1 VRTDRLAYLVGWD
14 PKGWP
19 HHDPLQGVPYFL
31 QQALLAL
38 AEAGG
43 LQLEWSEGELRTA
56 RAPDY
61 ADALGLWPAEAYGRL
76 PLLDPMAPERQGA
89 FGRLLLPFFERALPE
104 PEPLEAPRPGPE
116 HWRLGGAPVG
126 VDALE
131 ALQASPR
138 WALAQARRQGLA
150 VRRGDPAW
158 GRWLALGPA
167 ALRLWSAAWL
177 ARLGAEGP
185 GELRVRVRGDQ
196 PLPVLA
202 LFDSLELLEAV
213 RRLYGLK
220 HRPPRVRLEADGLG
234 EASLRALRA
243 YAGDPE
249 GRLRRPLLAEV
260 ELGPVGEADVL
271 VDDPR
276 DSLLQAD
283 WQPDEVLEAARG
295 LIQDTAGVDPGYR
308 ITDPA
313 PEVLDHLF
321 SRFFRHPRL
330 RPEQAEAVRRV
341 LAGESLLV
349 LLPTGYGKSAIY
361 QLAAL
366 IQPGTALVVSPLVS
380 LILDQVDHLYRD
392 GITGVG
398 FMSGRKHAA
407 GTAEATLEHLRN
419 GRYRLFYVAPER
431 LDLADFR
438 RELGELIKGHRF
450 SLIAV
455 DEAHCASE
463 WGHDFRTSYLHL
475 KGLRQYIE
483 QQGVAERVPMLALTA
498 TASPVVRADILRLLG
513 ISPDSVVQ
521 SRSSDRPELSYS
533 VHVADGR
540 QGYAA
545 RLRALDEVLTRV
557 VPAVL
562 GAGEEG
568 LLERDPRGRHRHGA
582 VVFAPFANAHSRAFF
597 ASNAAAVAEHL
608 RRDGVLPEGAVG
620 VHSNSAPGRCPRCGS
635 PRYYSDYGRYRC
647 AEAGCGFTGKKD
659 DFASPGDWDE
669 RLLEVQTQFLD
680 NRLPVL
686 VSTKGFGMGID
697 KPNIRLVVHYVMSGS
712 LEGYYQEAGRAGR
725 DRAHAHV
732 ALVTVPPDPACAE
745 QHLGD
750 RAVFG
755 LGADDPL
762 PLPCLARN
770 SRGFPALE
778 CPYGLEELC
787 DVGQQAY
794 FINQNFPGARDEL
807 ARLTE
812 AYAGA
817 LAGEA
822 LEEPPGAGD
831 SKPVEKAL
839 SRLRVLEVLRTY
851 TRQGGRTYRAQ
862 LNKDWNWAR
871 GVDALADYVRS
882 YGEATGT
889 PAAVLAEV
897 EELARS
903 EGDQVEFVQRAG
915 KILIESLYTTIRAMR
930 LAGLRN
936 LYHYAALPPGT
947 CRRVYLRR
955 AFELRLPQDY
965 RCGFCDTCVPDLN
978 FGRERAL
985 VPEEATRERVLAE
998 GLERVLTGYDLEALA
1013 AYAREVVE
1021 AGFVG
1026 AVRGRAEYLLEQR
1039 PNDLAVLFLAALT
1052 AGLEGEGATAK
1063 VLAERALEVML
1074 RARMSLTGQLAFV
1087 LALGEWL
1094 PGLADDLAGDPRG
1107 ILGRSHPRPAL
1118 LEALRQL
1125 DPARAVW
1132 VARAWSLEG
1141 LADVAERL
1149 GGLLPAA
1156 VLEAFTA
1163 AVDRAAPAPAQA
1175 RASTAPEAV
1184 PARAQ
1189 EELDG

>member
-1 VRTDRLAYLVGWD
+1 MRIDRLAYLVGWD

-19 HHDPLQGVPYFL
+19 HHNPLQGVPYFL
-31 QQALLAL
+31 QQALLVL
-38 AEAGG
+38 AEAEG
-43 LQLEWSEGELRTA
+43 LQLDWVEGDLRTA
-56 RAPDY
+56 QLPEY
-61 ADALGLWPAEAYGRL
+61 ADALELWPAEAYSRFS
-76 PLLDPMAPERQGA
+76 LLDPMAPERQGA
-89 FGRLLLPFFERALPE
+89 FGRLLLPFFERAMPDSAALD
-104 PEPLEAPRPGPE
+104 APKPGPE
-116 HWRLGGAPVG
+116 HWRLGGAPVT

-131 ALQASPR
+131 ALQASSR
-138 WALAQARRQGLA
+138 WTLVQAKRQGIA
-150 VRRGDPAW
+150 VRSGDPAW
-158 GRWLALGPA
+158 GRWLVLGPA

-177 ARLGAEGP
+177 ARLGTGES
-185 GELRVRVRGDQ
+185 GELRVRIRGDQ

-202 LFDSLELLEAV
+202 LLDSLELLEVV

-220 HRPPRVRLEADGLG
+220 QRLPRVRLEADGLG
-234 EASLRALRA
+234 EASQRTLRA
-243 YAGDPE
+243 YLGDPE
-249 GRLRRPLLAEV
+249 GQLRRLLLAEV
-260 ELGPVGEADVL
+260 EFGSVSEVDVL
-271 VDDPR
+271 IDDPQ
-276 DSLLQAD
+276 DPLLLAD

-295 LIQDTAGVDPGYR
+295 LIQDPAGIDPGYH
-308 ITDPA
+308 IVDPA

-321 SRFFRHPRL
+321 SRFFRHHRL

-407 GTAEATLEHLRN
+407 GTAETTLEHLRN
-419 GRYRLFYVAPER
+419 GRYRLFYIAPER
-431 LDLADFR
+431 LDLANFR
-438 RELGELIKGHRF
+438 RELGELIRGHRF

-455 DEAHCASE
+455 DEAHCVSE

-483 QQGVAERVPMLALTA
+483 QQGVTERVPMLALTA

-533 VHVADGR
+533 VHVVDGR
-540 QGYAA
+540 QGFAG
-545 RLRALDEVLTRV
+545 RLQALDEVLTRV
-557 VPAVL
+557 APTVL
-562 GAGEEG
+562 GAGSEG
-568 LLERDPRGRHRHGA
+568 LLERDSRGRHRHGA

-608 RRDGVLPEGAVG
+608 RRNRVLPEGAVG
-620 VHSNSAPGRCPRCGS
+620 IHSNSAPGHCPRCGS
-635 PRYYSDYGRYRC
+635 TRYYSDYGRYRC
-647 AEAGCGFTGKKD
+647 AEADCGFVGKRD
-659 DFASPGDWDE
+659 DFTSPSDWDE
-669 RLLEVQTQFLD
+669 HLLEVQAQFLD

-732 ALVTVPPDPACAE
+732 ALVTVPPDPTCAE

-750 RAVFG
+750 RAIFG

-762 PLPCLARN
+762 PLPCLERDR
-770 SRGFPALE
+770 RGFPTLR
-778 CPYGLEELC
+778 CPFGLKELC

-807 ARLTE
+807 TQLTE
-812 AYAGA
+812 AYNRA
-817 LAGEA
+817 LTGRLLVESA
-822 LEEPPGAGD
+822 GAGD

-839 SRLRVLEVLRTY
+839 SRLRVLEVLHTY
-851 TRQGGRTYRAQ
+851 TRQRSHAYRAT
-862 LNKDWNWAR
+862 LNQDWTWAR
-871 GVDALADYVRS
+871 GVAALADYVRG

-889 PAAVLAEV
+889 PDAVLIEV

-903 EGDQVEFVQRAG
+903 EGNQAEFVQRAG
-915 KILIESLYTTIRAMR
+915 KILIEALYTTIRAMR

-936 LYHYAALPPGT
+936 LYHYAALPAGS

-965 RCGFCDTCVPDLN
+965 SCGFCDTCVPDMK

-985 VPEEATRERVLAE
+985 VPEEAARERILAE
-998 GLERVLTGYDLEALA
+998 GLENVLTGYNLTALRT
-1013 AYAREVVE
+1013 YAREVVE

-1039 PNDLAVLFLAALT
+1039 PNDLAVLFLAALC
-1052 AGLEGEGATAK
+1052 AGLEGERATAK
-1063 VLAERALEVML
+1063 VLTERALDVML
-1074 RARMSLTGQLAFV
+1074 RARMGLTNQLAFV
-1087 LALGEWL
+1087 LALGEWV
-1094 PGLADDLAGDPRG
+1094 PSLADDLAGDPQG
-1107 ILGRSHPRPAL
+1107 VLGRNHPRLTL
-1118 LEALRQL
+1118 LETLRQL
-1125 DPARAVW
+1125 DPARAAHVE
-1132 VARAWSLEG
+1132 RAWALEG
-1141 LADVAERL
+1141 LVEVAERL
-1149 GGLLPAA
+1149 SKLLPAE
-1156 VLEAFTA
+1156 VLKAFTT
-1163 AVDRAAPAPAQA
+1163 AVEHATPPHRDR
-1175 RASTAPEAV
+1175 
-1184 PARAQ
+1184 
-1189 EELDG
+1189 GIGGMNG

>member
-1 VRTDRLAYLVGWD
+1 MGMRIDRLAYLVGWD

-38 AEAGG
+38 AEAEG
-43 LQLEWSEGELRTA
+43 LQLEWAEGELRTA

-61 ADALGLWPAEAYGRL
+61 ADALGLWPAEAYSRFS
-76 PLLDPMAPERQGA
+76 PLDPMAPERQGA
-89 FGRLLLPFFERALPE
+89 FGRLLLPFLERALPE
-104 PEPLEAPRPGPE
+104 PEPLETIGPSPE
-116 HWRLGGAPVG
+116 QWHLGGAPVE
-126 VDALE
+126 VKALE
-131 ALQASPR
+131 VLQALPR
-138 WALAQARRQGLA
+138 WAQKLAHRQGLDI
-150 VRRGDPAW
+150 RRGGPAW
-158 GRWLALGPA
+158 GRWLVLGPV

-177 ARLGAEGP
+177 ARLGTEGP

-202 LFDSLELLEAV
+202 LLDSLELLAAV

-220 HRPPRVRLEADGLG
+220 HPLPRVRLEAEGL
-234 EASLRALRA
+234 EAASLRALGA

-260 ELGPVGEADVL
+260 EFGPVDRADL
-271 VDDPR
+271 LIDDPQ
-276 DSLLQAD
+276 DPLLQAC
-283 WQPDEVLEAARG
+283 WEPEQVLESARR
-295 LIQDTAGVDPGYR
+295 LIQDTAGVDPDYR
-308 ITDPA
+308 IADPA
-313 PEVLDHLF
+313 PEALDHLF

-330 RPEQAEAVRRV
+330 RPEQAEAAQRV

-366 IQPGTALVVSPLVS
+366 VQPGTALVVSPLVS

-398 FMSGRKHAA
+398 YMSGRKHAA
-407 GTAEATLEHLRN
+407 GSAKDTLAHLRN

-431 LDLADFR
+431 LDQADFR

-463 WGHDFRTSYLHL
+463 WGHDFRTAYLHL

-483 QQGVAERVPMLALTA
+483 QQGVAQRVPMLALTA

-513 ISPDSVVQ
+513 IRPDSVVQ

-540 QGYAA
+540 RGYPA
-545 RLRALDEVLTRV
+545 RLQKLDQVLTEV
-557 VPAVL
+557 APAVL
-562 GAGEEG
+562 GAG
-568 LLERDPRGRHRHGA
+568 LLERDPRDRYRHGA

-608 RRDGVLPEGAVG
+608 RREGGLPEGAVG

-635 PRYYSDYGRYRC
+635 PRYYNNFGQYRC
-647 AEAGCGFTGKKD
+647 TEADCGFVGKKD
-659 DFASPGDWDE
+659 DFESPGDWDE
-669 RLLEVQTQFLD
+669 RLLEVQAQFLD

-725 DRAHAHV
+725 DRTHAHV
-732 ALVTVPPDPACAE
+732 ALITVPPDPACAE

-750 RAVFG
+750 QAIFG

-762 PLPCLARN
+762 PLPCLKQN
-770 SRGFPALE
+770 SRGYLALQ
-778 CPYGLEELC
+778 CPYGLKELC

-794 FINQNFPGARDEL
+794 FINLSFPGAQEEL
-807 ARLTE
+807 DTLTQ
-812 AYAGA
+812 AYAKA
-817 LAGEA
+817 RAGEV
-822 LEEPPGAGD
+822 LREPSRAGE
-831 SKPVEKAL
+831 SSPVEKAL

-851 TRQGGRTYRAQ
+851 THQRGGYRAE
-862 LNKDWNWAR
+862 LNKDWSWGR
-871 GVDALADYVRS
+871 GVAALTDYVRG

-903 EGDQVEFVQRAG
+903 EGDQPEFVERAG

-936 LYHYAALPPGT
+936 LYHYTALPPGT
-947 CRRVYLRR
+947 CRRVFLRR
-955 AFELRLPQDY
+955 AFELRLPRDY
-965 RCGFCDTCVPDLN
+965 RCGFCDTCVPDLS

-985 VPEEATRERVLAE
+985 IPEEALRERILAE
-998 GLERVLTGYDLEALA
+998 DLERMLKGYNLEDLV

-1039 PNDLAVLFLAALT
+1039 PNDLTVLFLAALT
-1052 AGLEGEGATAK
+1052 AGLEGQGATAR

-1074 RARMSLTGQLAFV
+1074 RARMSLADQLAFV

-1094 PGLADDLAGDPRG
+1094 PALAGSLAGDPQG
-1107 ILGRSHPRPAL
+1107 VLGRNHPRPVL
-1118 LEALRQL
+1118 LEALQQL
-1125 DPARAVW
+1125 DPAWAGR
-1132 VARAWSLEG
+1132 VARGWALESLVG
-1141 LADVAERL
+1141 LAERL
-1149 GGLLPAA
+1149 GELLPAT
-1156 VLEAFTA
+1156 VLEAFT
-1163 AVDRAAPAPAQA
+1163 
-1175 RASTAPEAV
+1175 TAFGSGTGGTE
-1184 PARAQ
+1184 
-1189 EELDG
+1189 